1 MIDVS
6 DKDVKMA
13 QENYMLAVRNGNKEQ
28 IEATKLMLDIVTS
41 HLNQKNHQKNHEI
54 NQNNP

>member
-41 HLNQKNHQKNHEI
+41 HLNQKNHQI
-54 NQNNP
+54 NQNKPK